1 MILRRSLVVLPL
13 LVSGAASAQSVS
25 FDFSSLGSAL
35 ISFQGTG
42 GDFNFSPD
50 SATGFDFQIAG
61 ATGSLAGLNGLRGN
75 INGTFTAGLPSEP
88 PSNRFQEA
96 PVTGSGT
103 LTISDN
109 SGGLFTANIA
119 ASGYNAFTF
128 GAVGGLNP
136 ENVINLSYF
145 TYVGGNPSNPGYSAL
160 EQLANSGSAVE
171 VVSFQFSPAEI
182 LSELESGGA
191 PHSAT
196 FAGTVSDIPEPST
209 FAVILGCAA
218 LGFASRFRKAT
229 GRVPESAPPPP

>member
-1 MILRRSLVVLPL
+1 MPFRRSLALVPL
-13 LVSGAASAQSVS
+13 LLSGTALAQSVS

-42 GDFNFSPD
+42 GEFDFTPD

-61 ATGSLAGLNGLRGN
+61 ATGTLAGLDGLRGN

-96 PVTGSGT
+96 PVTGSGM
-103 LTISDN
+103 LTIADS

-128 GAVGGLNP
+128 GTVGGLNP
-136 ENVINLSYF
+136 ENVVNLSDF
-145 TYVGGNPSNPGYSAL
+145 TYVGGNPANPSYAAL
-160 EQLANSGSAVE
+160 EQLVNSTSAVE

-196 FAGTVSDIPEPST
+196 FAGTIAAIPEPST
-209 FAVILGCAA
+209 FSAILGCAA
-218 LGFASRFRKAT
+218 LGFALWFRKAT
-229 GRVPESAPPPP
+229 SRVPESAPPPP